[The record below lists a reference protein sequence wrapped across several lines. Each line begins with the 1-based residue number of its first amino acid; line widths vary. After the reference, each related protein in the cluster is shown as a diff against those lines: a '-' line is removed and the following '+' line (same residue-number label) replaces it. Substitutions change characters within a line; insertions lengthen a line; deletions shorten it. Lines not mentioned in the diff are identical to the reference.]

1 MRVMGARDSGAG
13 DKLGDGGLQPV
24 GLGRD
29 PRPRLAGR
37 PPTVAMLGALAME

>member
-1 MRVMGARDSGAG
+1 MGVVGARDSGAG
-13 DKLGDGGLQPV
+13 NKLGDGVLQPV

-37 PPTVAMLGALAME
+37 PPRVAMLGALAME